1 MQRTKTD
8 KRKKHNIENLNMIN
22 MNPLKTGNK
31 PRCLWRESNSLAY
44 KTPAN
49 IFNQKK
55 QKITWHKN

>member
-8 KRKKHNIENLNMIN
+8 KRKKHNIENLNMTN

-31 PRCLWRESNSLAY
+31 PMCLRRESNSLSY

-49 IFNQKK
+49 IFNPNR
-55 QKITWHKN
+55 QKITWL